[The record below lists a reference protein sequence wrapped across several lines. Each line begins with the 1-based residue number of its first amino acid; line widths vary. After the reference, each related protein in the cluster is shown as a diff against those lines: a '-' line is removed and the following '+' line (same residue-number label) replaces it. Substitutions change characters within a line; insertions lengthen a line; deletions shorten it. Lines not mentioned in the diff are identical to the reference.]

1 MKKTMYLDQT
11 QTKEVPP
18 EEAVYFMEAEYDDKT
33 GERLSEKYGTVSHG
47 SSQPKEARLYLFG
60 NSLILEGKKV
70 KGAAIHPMATYHP
83 YEWPKV
89 RVYLDDYLERAAP
102 SAVGKPFMLDH
113 SRSLSAENKITKNV
127 WNKEKAQVEYE
138 GDVSDDVAAMIES
151 GKIKGVSVGLDFSK
165 PGGGMLI
172 TERGVIPYAFGFE
185 EYSFLQDME
194 PGDPKAWVSLCEAM
208 ETQEF
213 TTVDFKD
220 ANAFKKDSWRETWIN
235 QDLGI
240 KIVHG
245 ILKDGGESYVPA
257 HLIFYKI
264 KGWTSDKIESWLR
277 DNPQYGPMQQAK
289 VEDFVKPA
297 LPVTGETAP
306 ETITEKMEEMMNE

>member
-1 MKKTMYLDQT
+1 MPYASIDQLPDPVKNTLTENEQRQWMEVFNSVYAQAKEKDEKDPDIHAAKAAWSVVKKN
-11 QTKEVPP
+11 E
-18 EEAVYFMEAEYDDKT
+18 
-33 GERLSEKYGTVSHG
+33 G
-47 SSQPKEARLYLFG
+47 RLYLFG
-60 NSLILEGKKV
+60 NSLLLEGKKV

-83 YEWPKV
+83 CEWPKV

-113 SRSLSAENKITKNV
+113 NRSLSAENKVTKSV
-127 WNKEKAQVEYE
+127 WNSEKAQVEYE
-138 GDVSDDVAAMIES
+138 GEVSDDVAAMIES

-257 HLIFYKI
+257 HLVFYKI

-277 DNPQYGPMQQAK
+277 DNPQYSPITQAD
-289 VEDFVKPA
+289 VVIGSQPA
-297 LPVTGETAP
+297 TPQADIKIGG
-306 ETITEKMEEMMNE
+306 